1 VSQHNE
7 CLMLLGLSQYTHY
20 LIIFFPLIAFLEAL
34 CVLLTTTGFHCLLQ
48 WDVSEIPGGHSGLLF
63 QVNLPFHDL

>member
-1 VSQHNE
+1 MSQHNE

-34 CVLLTTTGFHCLLQ
+34 CVLLTTTDFTACSSGMFQKFLQ
-48 WDVSEIPGGHSGLLF
+48 AILAYSF
-63 QVNLPFHDL
+63 K

>member
-1 VSQHNE
+1 MSYVTGSEPVYPLPYNF
-7 CLMLLGLSQYTHY
+7 S
-20 LIIFFPLIAFLEAL
+20 PLIAFLEAL